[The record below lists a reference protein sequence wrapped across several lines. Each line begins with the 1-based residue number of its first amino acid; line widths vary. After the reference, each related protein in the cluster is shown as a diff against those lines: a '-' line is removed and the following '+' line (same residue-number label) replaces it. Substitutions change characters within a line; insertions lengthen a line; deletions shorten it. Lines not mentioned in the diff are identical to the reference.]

1 MLLYIEDSDHAVE
14 FRRCVRSYNNMFAF
28 TSIGIHSDKSLAAN
42 YNGIYTFRIQGQMYH
57 YINALIP
64 EDGEKPRNLQ
74 LYFFDTEHET
84 TQRLSISA
92 RFQETL
98 VTKLEEILK
107 INPYSAFFRGLQD
120 LPDMDD
126 YKIVLETTPA
136 IDQRVFNKPTVS
148 QVGAVWTD
156 SSDFEHLNS
165 KHIQIYGKNGQT
177 QIVKHYFACHDSLQ
191 YPLIFANGEPGW
203 HPGIER
209 MRRPDRGNIRPV
221 TCEGQTVIAT
231 ATATTANDIIDAEN
245 RAINQKKRKRNT
257 VSCREYYCY
266 KLQIRDAD
274 QSMLLHIGRL
284 LQQYVVDM
292 YVKIESIRLDFH
304 RGRNK
309 QAQLRTEIYQGIVD
323 SISNGE
329 SSSSG
334 IGKRI
339 FLPAS
344 FIGGPR
350 DMRRRYMDAMSLVQ
364 RYGKPDI
371 FLTMTCNK
379 NWPEIKKLLLPT
391 DKVENRPDLISRVFR
406 AKLEVLKDELLKKNI
421 FGKIAAYTYVIE
433 FQKRGLPHA
442 HFLIILKQGWKMYSP
457 ESYDRVVCA
466 ELPDASRH
474 PYLHELVVKHMMHGP
489 CGAMNPKCPC
499 MKQHLGCKDNYPKE
513 FTEITRHSHNSY
525 PLYRRRDFQ
534 QSIIVRGHP
543 LDNRWV
549 IPYNPYLLSKFNCHI
564 NVEICSTI
572 QAVKY
577 IYKYIY
583 KGHDKILYQVSNTGP
598 IEIVD
603 EIKNFVCARWVS
615 PPEAMWRIHSY

>member
-1 MLLYIEDSDHAVE
+1 MSAAESSLGSDPVLPSTQNNAEQFPMENEQNVSSSIVDSANEVSSTNIGIGQSPLRRKRRSVRRSVTDPLATIAIEPTVLPDVPNYSDHAVE

-245 RAINQKKRKRNT
+245 R
-257 VSCREYYCY
+257 
-266 KLQIRDAD
+266 
-274 QSMLLHIGRL
+274 
-284 LQQYVVDM
+284 
-292 YVKIESIRLDFH
+292 
-304 RGRNK
+304 
-309 QAQLRTEIYQGIVD
+309 
-323 SISNGE
+323 
-329 SSSSG
+329 G

-534 QSIIVRGHP
+534 QSIIVRGP
-543 LDNRWV
+543 
-549 IPYNPYLLSKFNCHI
+549 S
-564 NVEICSTI
+564 S
-572 QAVKY
+572 
-577 IYKYIY
+577 
-583 KGHDKILYQVSNTGP
+583 
-598 IEIVD
+598 
-603 EIKNFVCARWVS
+603 
-615 PPEAMWRIHSY
+615 